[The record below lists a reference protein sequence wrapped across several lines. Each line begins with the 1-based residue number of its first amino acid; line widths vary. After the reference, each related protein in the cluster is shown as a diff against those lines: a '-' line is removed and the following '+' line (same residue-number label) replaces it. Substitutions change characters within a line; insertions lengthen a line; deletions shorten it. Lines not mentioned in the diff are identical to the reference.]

1 MPSAWRSPGAS
12 AAPCCPESGCKS
24 GRHRVNADGDVA
36 VGHSVHGRR
45 VHSALTPAPC
55 SWAAASRHCLG
66 AQDSTSS
73 CRRATHRVTRD
84 HSPLDRGWYPSAS
97 PSFTARDG
105 LDPPSEP
112 GAPAPGVYIH
122 RPRLGLAC
130 CSLTDL
136 GRVERG
142 RSWWISRCARRLGC
156 GPLCARPVG
165 ISLGGGGRGLSL
177 ELKSGVAGLGSP
189 SRCWPFGCWSCPG
202 CAGRVHPVRVTSH
215 GRVDD
220 VGQTSFQAAEG
231 FHAGLAGFAFA

>member
-130 CSLTDL
+130 RSLTDL

-142 RSWWISRCARRLGC
+142 RSWWISRCARRLGRAC
-156 GPLCARPVG
+156 RCAPRRSRSGATATCTSSRKSLGPSCKACPRGRRPVPDG
-165 ISLGGGGRGLSL
+165 GPSRWRSERSGPGLTHRCAAGGG
-177 ELKSGVAGLGSP
+177 P
-189 SRCWPFGCWSCPG
+189 
-202 CAGRVHPVRVTSH
+202 
-215 GRVDD
+215 
-220 VGQTSFQAAEG
+220 
-231 FHAGLAGFAFA
+231 